1 MRDVKRID
9 RILKLI
15 NKKWKEYPDVRF
27 GQLLINLRII
37 PDDLKTWYA
46 EDDELEKWLENGGK
60 NEKRAKRIV
69 RL

>member
-15 NKKWKEYPDVRF
+15 SKKWKEYPDVRF
-27 GQLLINLRII
+27 GQLLINLQII
-37 PDDLKTWYA
+37 PDDSKTWYA

-60 NEKRAKRIV
+60 NEKNN
-69 RL
+69 